1 MEWKNVCIARTA
13 TQRIENTKQKKRESN
28 KLKYLDF
35 LRNQFHK
42 EHSQVRRK
50 SHHIW
55 QGTKQVLQN
64 RTQAYML
71 KYGII
76 DKLPLF

>member
-1 MEWKNVCIARTA
+1 MKQWNGKMSVLQEQR
-13 TQRIENTKQKKRESN
+13 QRIENTKQKKRESN

-50 SHHIW
+50 SHHI
-55 QGTKQVLQN
+55 
-64 RTQAYML
+64 
-71 KYGII
+71 
-76 DKLPLF
+76 

>member
-42 EHSQVRRK
+42 EHSQVRRE
-50 SHHIW
+50 SHHI
-55 QGTKQVLQN
+55 
-64 RTQAYML
+64 
-71 KYGII
+71 
-76 DKLPLF
+76 